1 MGVHLVEE
9 SLQNGAEISLLVEAE
24 GRVEEVAIVRLIDI
38 GGRRGWDLL
47 REVS

>member
-9 SLQNGAEISLLVEAE
+9 SLQNGAKISLLVEAE
-24 GRVEEVAIVRLIDI
+24 GRVEEVAVVRLIDV